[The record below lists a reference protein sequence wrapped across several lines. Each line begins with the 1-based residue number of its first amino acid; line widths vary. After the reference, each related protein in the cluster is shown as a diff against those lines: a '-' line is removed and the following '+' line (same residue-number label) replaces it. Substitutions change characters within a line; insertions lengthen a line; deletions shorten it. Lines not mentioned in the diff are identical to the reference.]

1 LSKGTS
7 GARRVATVRRRKAL
21 ARSKSRLAPA
31 KRVIAAKA
39 QAARTHAALA
49 EQLRDPAR
57 FARTFLGHDLWPTQ
71 VEILR
76 ALVSSP
82 RVAVKACHSS
92 SKTRTAAEAVLWWIT
107 RYADGIALTTAP
119 TFVQVKQVLWGEIR
133 RAALGAHLAY
143 PRPNLTELRLGP
155 NNYALGLSTNQGV
168 RFQGF
173 HSSHLLVVIDEAVGV
188 DGEIWEAI
196 EGARAGG
203 EVRVLALA
211 NPTLP
216 VGPFYAAFTH
226 QRAGWTTFTIDAFA
240 TPNLAGVTL
249 ERLLAMDEDELAQ
262 AARPYLVTRRWVREK
277 YYEWGERSPMWQA
290 RVRARFPH
298 QSQNSL
304 IALAALERARAA
316 PAAGAL
322 GAPPCGDDQA
332 LYAGVDVAG
341 PGEDETVVVVR
352 DRRGAIVELRSSASA
367 DARGEVVAV
376 LAKYKARLKEVN
388 VDAVGIGYNFALHLQ
403 DLGYPVNFVNVGLPA
418 RDTEK
423 FANLKAELY
432 WGLKMRFEAD
442 EVRALDDETALSQL
456 ASLTYRH
463 NPRGQIAI
471 ETKEQA
477 RKRGLRSPDRAEA
490 LMLAFAGL
498 TPPIFALYEQMLEKD
513 RTRANDAQRP
523 PAASAAPCEPSPP
536 AEPVLPGEQNPLF
549 DLYSGT
555 LKKLRERLD

>member
-1 LSKGTS
+1 L
-7 GARRVATVRRRKAL
+7 RRAWSA
-21 ARSKSRLAPA
+21 RLAE
-31 KRVIAAKA
+31 
-39 QAARTHAALA
+39 TLA
-49 EQLRDPAR
+49 EDLRDPVR
-57 FARTFLGHDLWPTQ
+57 FAETFLGHDLWPMQ
-71 VEILR
+71 AEILR
-76 ALVSSP
+76 ALARSP

-107 RYADGIALTTAP
+107 RYADGVALTTAP

-133 RAALGAHLAY
+133 RAALSARFSY
-143 PRPNLTELRLGP
+143 PRPNLTELRFAP

-173 HSSHLLVVIDEAVGV
+173 HSGHLLVVIDEAVGV

-203 EVRVLALA
+203 DVRVLALA
-211 NPTLP
+211 NPTVP
-216 VGPFYAAFTH
+216 TGAFHAAFTRE
-226 QRAGWTTFTIDAFA
+226 RAGWVTFTIDAFD
-240 TPNLAGVTL
+240 TPNLAGISL

-262 AARPYLVTRRWVREK
+262 APRPYLVTRRWVREK
-277 YYEWGERSPMWQA
+277 YYEWGEQSPMWQA

-298 QSQNSL
+298 QSQSSL
-304 IALAALERARAA
+304 IALADLERARSCAQ
-316 PAAGAL
+316 AAGAPGPPSA
-322 GAPPCGDDQA
+322 GAA

-352 DRRGAIVELRSSASA
+352 AEDGEIVAMRPSASA
-367 DARGEVVAV
+367 DARGEVASV
-376 LAKYKARLKEVN
+376 LAVYKARLKEVN

-418 RDTEK
+418 RDSEK

-432 WGLKMRFEAD
+432 WGLRMRFESGQIHG
-442 EVRALDDETALSQL
+442 LTDETTLSQL
-456 ASLTYRH
+456 ASLSYRH

-471 ETKEQA
+471 ESKEQA
-477 RKRGLRSPDRAEA
+477 RKHGARSPDRAEA

-498 TPPIFALYEQMLEKD
+498 TPPIFALYERMLEQE
-513 RTRANDAQRP
+513 RGGTSQTSGAANQTRGATTQTPSAE
-523 PAASAAPCEPSPP
+523 ASQAAAPQSGAM
-536 AEPVLPGEQNPLF
+536 AERNPLF

-555 LKKLRERLD
+555 LKKLRSEPD

>member
-1 LSKGTS
+1 
-7 GARRVATVRRRKAL
+7 
-21 ARSKSRLAPA
+21 
-31 KRVIAAKA
+31 
-39 QAARTHAALA
+39 LA
-49 EQLRDPAR
+49 EDLRDPAR

-76 ALVSSP
+76 ALACSP

-133 RAALGAHLAY
+133 RAAQGARVSY
-143 PRPNLTELRLGP
+143 PRPNLTELRFAP

-173 HSSHLLVVIDEAVGV
+173 HSGHLLVVIDEAVGV

-216 VGPFYAAFTH
+216 AGPFYAAFTRD
-226 QRAGWTTFTIDAFA
+226 RAGWATFTIDAFA

-249 ERLLAMDEDELAQ
+249 ERLLAMDDDELAQ
-262 AARPYLVTRRWVREK
+262 AIRPYLVTRRWVREK

-298 QSQNSL
+298 QSQSSL
-304 IALAALERARAA
+304 IALAHLERARARA
-316 PAAGAL
+316 AALASDPQAAGA
-322 GAPPCGDDQA
+322 GAP

-341 PGEDETVVVVR
+341 PGEDETVAVVR
-352 DRRGAIVELRSSASA
+352 DRRGEIVEMRASASA
-367 DARGEVVAV
+367 DARGEVAAV
-376 LAKYKARLKEVN
+376 LSKYKARLKEVN

-418 RDTEK
+418 RDAEK

-432 WGLKMRFEAD
+432 WGLRMRFEGD

-456 ASLTYRH
+456 ASLTYKH

-471 ETKEQA
+471 ESKEQA

-498 TPPIFALYEQMLEKD
+498 TPPIFALYERMLEKE
-513 RTRANDAQRP
+513 RAEDAQGGRP
-523 PAASAAPCEPSPP
+523 RPAGAAPRALELKSAEEP
-536 AEPVLPGEQNPLF
+536 NPLLE
-549 DLYSGT
+549 LYADT
-555 LKKLRERLD
+555 LKKLRGELE